1 MTAPRVEATTGRRV
15 RAAGIVAVSS
25 ILLTAASVSP
35 SYASSGSSDT
45 NRVAGRTSAAAAA
58 YTTLPLTGLT
68 QMVVDDVHGHVF
80 LTGFSQVLPYAG
92 TNDSKVL
99 VVNFDGSIETTFADL
114 PGAAGLYLDAGN
126 NRLWVAESAGD
137 ALQVIDTDTLTLGQT
152 YSLGANADCPG
163 AVTQAGGL
171 MWVYVGCGTNGGGL
185 ASFDP
190 ASNTV
195 TGFGS
200 AAAGV
205 LLRVDPAD
213 TDLVFTTGIGGTTLY
228 EYDVSSGT
236 PSVVTTSGGSSQ
248 SWYSTKDVAVMPDGS
263 DVIGATIVPYYLDA
277 LKIPDLSGDV
287 QYATGEFPHAVTAS
301 SDSKFV
307 IGGTDSVIVFK
318 TGTASNYR
326 VIDPSLTGGG
336 VAERGLALNASASKL
351 FVVTGDQFRVVPD
364 PTKLPS
370 KVSVASSHKRVNYP
384 DKVKLTAHVS
394 PFDPGEVVT
403 LFAKPYGGKKK
414 AFAQGPVN
422 SSGNFSAS
430 FRPDRLTDLSATT
443 SGDEHY
449 LPAKS
454 GAVSVEIQVDTTG
467 RMRKY
472 YGIAGRYRLF
482 HLGHPVFFTCSV
494 KPNLAGQRVLVWYQ
508 FPTRTEGWMTAAHRR
523 FTLHKDSTVT
533 IYIAGLPR
541 GAYRV
546 SCDYRGDAAHLRD
559 YARFSY
565 FKVT

>member
-1 MTAPRVEATTGRRV
+1 VTAGRVETRTRPDLRAT
-15 RAAGIVAVSS
+15 IVAVSS
-25 ILLTAASVSP
+25 ILLTAAWVSP
-35 SYASSGSSDT
+35 SYASSGSSDANQVT
-45 NRVAGRTSAAAAA
+45 ERTSAAAA

-92 TNDSKVL
+92 TNDSKV
-99 VVNFDGSIETTFADL
+99 VVINFDGSIETTFTDL
-114 PGAAGLYLDAGN
+114 PGAAGLYLDAAN

-137 ALQVIDTDTLTLGQT
+137 ALQVIDTDTLTLGPT

-163 AVTQAGGL
+163 AVTQAGGM

-190 ASNTV
+190 ASSTV

-236 PSVVTTSGGSSQ
+236 PSVVMTSGGSSQ
-248 SWYSTKDVAVMPDGS
+248 GWYSTKDVAVMPDGS
-263 DVIGATIVPYYLDA
+263 DVIGAAIVPYYLDA

-318 TGTASNYR
+318 TGTASTYR

-370 KVSVASSHKRVNYP
+370 KVTVASSHKKVDYP
-384 DKVKLTAHVS
+384 DKVRLTAHVS

-430 FRPDRLTDLSATT
+430 FRPERLTDLSATAK
-443 SGDEHY
+443 GDEHY

-454 GAVSVEIQVDTTG
+454 GAVSVEVQVNTTG
-467 RMRKY
+467 RMRRY
-472 YGIAGRYRLF
+472 YGIAGRYRLY

-494 KPNLAGQRVLVWYQ
+494 KPNLAGQRVLVAYQ
-508 FPTRTEGWMTAAHRR
+508 FPTRTEGWTTAGHRR
-523 FTLHKDSTVT
+523 FTLRKDSTVT

-541 GAYRV
+541 GSYRII
-546 SCDYRGDAAHLRD
+546 CDYRGDAAHLRD
-559 YARFSY
+559 YSRFSY